1 MANLLYHR
9 RKERKAEGNV
19 RNEARSKRTPAQQI
33 TELDARLGKGVG
45 AVRERAKLA
54 SQLLRESK

>member
-9 RKERKAEGNV
+9 RKERIAEGKTRSEV
-19 RNEARSKRTPAQQI
+19 RNKRTPTQQL